1 MDKPKG
7 GRGHKAPYRTTHLRV
22 PDPIKDDLQSII
34 DQWRADYLNGEPT
47 AIPTGKTPND
57 NSKAIALLT
66 DALSLKA
73 NAGGK
78 IKQQIREAIAIL
90 RGEG

>member
-22 PDPIKDDLQSII
+22 PDPIKDDIQSII
-34 DQWRADYLNGEPT
+34 DQWRDGFLNGDPR
-47 AIPTGKTPND
+47 AIPSGKTGAD
-57 NSKAIALLT
+57 NTKAIAILT
-66 DALSLKA
+66 DALTLKA

-78 IKQQIREAIAIL
+78 IKTAIKAAIAIL
-90 RGEG
+90 KGEA